1 MRADGEKLF
10 TTFAQNHILVLNF
23 GSKVGKIDKI
33 DKKNENLQ
41 ILPNY
46 S

>member
-10 TTFAQNHILVLNF
+10 TTFAQNHILLPNF

-33 DKKNENLQ
+33 AKKNDNSQ
-41 ILPNY
+41 RISNF